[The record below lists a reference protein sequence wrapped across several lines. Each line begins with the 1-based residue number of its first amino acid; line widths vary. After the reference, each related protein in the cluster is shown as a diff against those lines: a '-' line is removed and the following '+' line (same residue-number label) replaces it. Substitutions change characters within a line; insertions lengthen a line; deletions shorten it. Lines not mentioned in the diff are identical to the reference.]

1 MLVMIVMMDLFCFPL
16 TESGWGNEVDGIMII
31 IIIIIII
38 VIIAV
43 VVVQE
48 IVHVVQ
54 DSLSGL

>member
-16 TESGWGNEVDGIMII
+16 TESRWGNEVDGIM

>member
-31 IIIIIII
+31 IIII